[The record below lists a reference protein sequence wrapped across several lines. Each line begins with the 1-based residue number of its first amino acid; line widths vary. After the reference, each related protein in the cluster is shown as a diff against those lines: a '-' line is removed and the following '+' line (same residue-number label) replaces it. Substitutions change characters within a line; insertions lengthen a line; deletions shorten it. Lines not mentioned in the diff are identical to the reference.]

1 MTLRHCQ
8 FVEAIA
14 MEKHMR
20 ERWDRRKVF
29 NKAVQEFLLILSI
42 HSFIRSHFIFLS
54 SLRPLDSSS
63 IVVLLLFSRLET
75 TRYVQT
81 THLAIV
87 ETNRALKKKYMW
99 AIFQKN
105 LFKSSRASS
114 INGSS
119 DDCDED
125 RADYSSHNAI
135 KSESKIAEKLVNNFH
150 LAINLSSQKSVVG
163 KIFSASVYHALVI
176 KINLSSHRGYDSLF
190 SFREFHANEIF
201 PLKSDGSGWSI
212 HIEPI
217 TQPRQAARKRIY
229 I

>member
-75 TRYVQT
+75 TRMYKQPIWRLSKQT
-81 THLAIV
+81 A
-87 ETNRALKKKYMW
+87 RSKKKYMW

-125 RADYSSHNAI
+125 YSSHNAI

-150 LAINLSSQKSVVG
+150 LAINLSSEKSVVG